1 MRRVFRLSSSRR
13 LLSTE
18 TPGAAREARIRTSLL
33 KSLEANEATL
43 EVEDLSGGC
52 DGGTVRITVE
62 SPLFRGK
69 NVVQQHR
76 LVNQTIAEEMK
87 NLHAAMIKTIKPKD

>member
-1 MRRVFRLSSSRR
+1 MLRRALGSSSSRR
-13 LLSTE
+13 FFSDGA
-18 TPGAAREARIRTSLL
+18 GAAREARIRASLL
-33 KSLEANEATL
+33 KSLQANEATL
-43 EVEDLSGGC
+43 DVEDLSGGC

-76 LVNQTIAEEMK
+76 MVNETIADEMK